1 MEQHPTWVGNLVNQ
15 WLGALVLPLL
25 DALGIHPHD
34 PARPIPDHIAT
45 ELFIALLCVIFF
57 LWLRTRLSAHNPGA
71 LQLCA
76 EQLLSNNFRVGL
88 YDLLDEIVGH
98 GGRKHLALVG
108 SVGLFVL
115 FCNSISLIPGFVSPT
130 AHHTVPLGCALLVF
144 AYYNY
149 AGVRAHGALGY
160 GKHFIGPALAAP
172 WWMWPI
178 MIPLLSL
185 VEVVSNLARLLSLT
199 VRLWVNMVVSELLY
213 LTFLGLGLF
222 ALTAAWSLN
231 KLLGSAALVAP
242 LIIPLAFV
250 ALHIFVAFLQAF
262 VFTLLPVVYV
272 AGAVAEEH

>member
-1 MEQHPTWVGNLVNQ
+1 MEHHPTWIGDLVNQ

-25 DALGIHPHD
+25 EAIGVHPHE

-45 ELFIALLCVIFF
+45 EWFIAVLAVIFF
-57 LWLRTRLSAHNPGA
+57 LWFRSRLSADNPGG

-76 EQLLSNNFRVGL
+76 EQLLSNSFRVGL
-88 YDLLDEIVGH
+88 YDLLDEIVGPH
-98 GGRKHLALVG
+98 GRQHLALVG

-130 AHHTVPLGCALLVF
+130 AHHTVPLGSALAVF
-144 AYYNY
+144 VYYNY
-149 AGVRAHGALGY
+149 AGLRAHGPFGY
-160 GKHFIGPALAAP
+160 GKHFLGPAPALAVL
-172 WWMWPI
+172 MLPI
-178 MIPLLSL
+178 ELISHA
-185 VEVVSNLARLLSLT
+185 ARLLSLT

-213 LTFLGLGLF
+213 LTFLGLGLV
-222 ALTAAWSLN
+222 ALTEAWKLN
-231 KLLGSAALVAP
+231 KVLGGAALVAP

-272 AGAVAEEH
+272 GGAVAEEH